1 MKKITVYATEQL
13 SRANSTD
20 AGWDLASAEDVMI
33 YGGQSKLIVTD
44 LKIAIPTGWS
54 GIIKP
59 RSGLS
64 VKHKIE
70 VGAGVI
76 DAGYRGIVGVHLY
89 NNGLF
94 DFPIKVGDRIAQLTF
109 IEVPEVEWIITS
121 ELPESDRG
129 DKGYGSSGV

>member
-1 MKKITVYATEQL
+1 MAKIVVHATQQL
-13 SRANSTD
+13 SKANPTD
-20 AGWDLASAEDVMI
+20 AGWDVASAEDVMI

-44 LKIAIPTGWS
+44 LRIAIPTGWS
-54 GIIKP
+54 GILKS

-64 VKHKIE
+64 VKNKIE

-76 DAGYRGIVGVHLY
+76 DAGYRGFVKVHLY

-109 IEVPEVEWIITS
+109 IEVPEVEWIVTFD
-121 ELPESDRG
+121 LPDADRG
-129 DKGYGSSGV
+129 DNGFGSSGV